1 MKITN
6 ISAGPRGVNGVSGP
20 VLIEPGQA
28 VEVAMTE
35 AEAKVSKGTG
45 WFEFVEDKAPERPP
59 VPAYEA
65 KHRGAGSYSVLDAE
79 GKEVLEKLT
88 KEDAEA
94 FNALSAEERAAYVAK
109 A

>member
-6 ISAGPRGVNGVSGP
+6 ISAGPRGVNAVSGP
-20 VLIEPGQA
+20 VLIEPDQT
-28 VEVAMTE
+28 VEVEITE
-35 AEAKVSKGTG
+35 AEVKVSKGTG
-45 WFEFVEDKAPERPP
+45 WFEFVEDTAPEPAP
-59 VPAYEA
+59 VPSYEA
-65 KHRGAGSYSVLDAE
+65 KHRGGGSYSVLDAE